1 MPKRP
6 YEAEA
11 TRLAREKRRIRASL
25 VKAGML
31 PGLFEKG
38 GKVLRPEIRTLID
51 EALAKNAHKD

>member
-1 MPKRP
+1 
-6 YEAEA
+6 
-11 TRLAREKRRIRASL
+11 
-25 VKAGML
+25 ML